1 MVIMGRLVSVKRFEY
16 RSKGSLAQV
25 IFNKTNSESRTLVD
39 IKYIRLNMF
48 YNIKDANNR
57 SLTP

>member
-1 MVIMGRLVSVKRFEY
+1 MGRLVSAKKVEY

-39 IKYIRLNMF
+39 IKFIRLNMF
-48 YNIKDANNR
+48 NNIIAQDFR
-57 SLTP
+57 Q